1 MKKKFV
7 RVMLFGALTL
17 AVSTTVTSCKDYDD
31 DIKNLQEQIDKVTST
46 NPVSTEDMKAAI
58 SSAIQTLQ
66 TQLQTAIDG
75 KAESKAVQDLLK
87 TVEALQTAL
96 ENKADASTIKT
107 LGDQITEL
115 SKQVNSIEGT
125 LNETKKDL
133 EAKVADLTE

>member
-1 MKKKFV
+1 
-7 RVMLFGALTL
+7 MLFGALTL

-75 KAESKAVQDLLK
+75 KADSKGSTGFA
-87 TVEALQTAL
+87 
-96 ENKADASTIKT
+96 ENSR
-107 LGDQITEL
+107 
-115 SKQVNSIEGT
+115 S
-125 LNETKKDL
+125 
-133 EAKVADLTE
+133 VADCVGKQSRCKYY